1 MREKSV
7 LTLIGRLN
15 NSNCLKS
22 KKSLQPEKF
31 DFIFFFFFSSPL
43 HVLTLH
49 FPQVETE
56 RKKERSDPIKTKKN
70 VCLPVLCTLF
80 VENLFVGIAAN
91 SDVHYVCEGRKIT
104 FVRTKLVE
112 R

>member
-31 DFIFFFFFSSPL
+31 DFIFFFFFFFSSPL

-56 RKKERSDPIKTKKN
+56 RKKERSDPIKTKKKCLFACIVYL
-70 VCLPVLCTLF
+70 VCRESLVR
-80 VENLFVGIAAN
+80 GAAN
-91 SDVHYVCEGRKIT
+91 PLYIGVCGGGKERNLRT
-104 FVRTKLVE
+104 FA
-112 R
+112 

>member
-31 DFIFFFFFSSPL
+31 DFIFSFSFSFLLRSMSSPSISL
-43 HVLTLH
+43 KSK
-49 FPQVETE
+49 QNG
-56 RKKERSDPIKTKKN
+56 KKERSDPIKAKKKCLFACIVYL
-70 VCLPVLCTLF
+70 VCRESLVR
-80 VENLFVGIAAN
+80 GAAN
-91 SDVHYVCEGRKIT
+91 PLYIGV
-104 FVRTKLVE
+104 
-112 R
+112 